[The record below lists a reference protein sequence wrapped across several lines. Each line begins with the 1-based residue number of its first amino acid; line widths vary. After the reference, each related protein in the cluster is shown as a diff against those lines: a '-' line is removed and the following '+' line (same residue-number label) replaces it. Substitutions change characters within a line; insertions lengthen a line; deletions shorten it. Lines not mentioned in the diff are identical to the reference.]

1 MVLFQLI
8 SNKIQNM
15 AKLKN
20 PITFTM
26 QFPAIDQE
34 FKRTGAI
41 DIVLNADTPL
51 FIDPILLSRSKSKI
65 WAVKGQKT
73 YRTFFENA
81 IKLLKAVKAR
91 SKEDIIWRTL
101 SKNFLFTEINYTC
114 LGYGGGKGS
123 GWGPDLVNKILNT
136 AKDIVDLGIEDID
149 FFMALALFEEGI
161 GADRI
166 SDMVTNILLEEIIEY
181 SQSICEKLSL
191 PTKKFQI
198 KDKSVELINNPYT
211 NKPIFFIPMD
221 VVRDLPIARDWSEI
235 SDVVGK
241 NQNLRNTINQNVGH
255 IWATMT
261 KKDKAELKN
270 AALHDKESFDHVLKL
285 IKNLKSVDSYDF
297 EKDHNGDIFWL
308 NILKTISDKYPLNL
322 EKFKNNIHTKAR
334 LLEVVNELIIHF
346 KHLVENNGLWKEFW
360 TEDNKPRK
368 EKACQRLLFAVA
380 SSYCKANDL
389 DLSPEVDSGNG
400 PVDFKISQGA
410 NFKVIVEIKLS
421 TNSNTI
427 HGYEKQLEIYKNA
440 EQSDEGI
447 FILIDIGSMGDKFK
461 IIQDKKRS
469 FVSAFGK
476 ASEIVVI
483 DANPK
488 ASASKRK

>member
-1 MVLFQLI
+1 
-8 SNKIQNM
+8 M
-15 AKLKN
+15 AKIKN

-26 QFPAIDQE
+26 QFPSVDKE

-65 WAVKGQKT
+65 WADKGQKK
-73 YRTFFENA
+73 YKFFFEQA
-81 IKLLKAVKAR
+81 IKLLKVVKDR
-91 SKEDIIWRTL
+91 SKQDIAWRTL
-101 SKNFLFTEINYTC
+101 SKSFLFTEINYTC

-123 GWGPDLVNKILNT
+123 GWGPELVNKTLNT
-136 AKDIVDLGIEDID
+136 AKDIVDLGVEDVD

-181 SQSICEKLSL
+181 SQAICEKLKI
-191 PTKKFQI
+191 PTEKFKI
-198 KDKSVELINNPYT
+198 RDKTVDLVNNPYT
-211 NKPIFFIPMD
+211 NNPIFFIPMD

-241 NQNLRNTINQNVGH
+241 NQALRDTINQNVGH

-261 KKDKAELKN
+261 KKDKAELKS
-270 AALHDKESFDHVLKL
+270 AALHDKKSFDHVLGL
-285 IKNLKSVDSYDF
+285 IKNLKSVESYNF

-322 EKFKNNIHTKAR
+322 EKFRNNIDTKLK
-334 LLEVVNELIIHF
+334 LLEVVNELINHF

-360 TEDNKPRK
+360 TEDDKPRK

-389 DLSPEVDSGNG
+389 DISPEVDSGNG

-410 NFKVIVEIKLS
+410 AFKVIVEIKLS
-421 TNSNTI
+421 TNSNVV

-447 FILIDIGSMGDKFK
+447 FILIDIGSMGNKFK
-461 IIQDKKRS
+461 LIQDKRRS
-469 FVSAFGK
+469 FVSAHGK
-476 ASEIVVI
+476 ASEIIVI

-488 ASASKRK
+488 DSASKRK